1 MTFLLMNLGNSL
13 PKRVNFIILHKLNFH
28 YMNENKNK
36 CREVK
41 LAQALNG
48 FMYNFGLEDFYSQL
62 SVDRILQ
69 LKHILSDI
77 NNIITLRVTR
87 LFVDFLLHE
96 GIIDE
101 CEYEEINND
110 VNSTNVNT
118 NGYDVRYDKKK
129 IIAEVKCNIPVND
142 NSYGAAQEHSII
154 KDINGLLSGD
164 GKNKVDISVN
174 LYYKFMVVLHTD
186 KTKEAMRKI
195 INKINNPSIDSPVV
209 EYSKKQC
216 LDKSK
221 VYIVYID
228 YTK

>member
-1 MTFLLMNLGNSL
+1 
-13 PKRVNFIILHKLNFH
+13 
-28 YMNENKNK
+28 MNENKNK

-48 FMYNFGLEDFYSQL
+48 FMYNFGLEDFYSKL
-62 SVDRILQ
+62 SIDKILQ
-69 LKHILSDI
+69 LKQILSDI

-96 GIIDE
+96 GIIDKY
-101 CEYEEINND
+101 EYEEINND
-110 VNSTNVNT
+110 INSTDVNT

-142 NSYGAAQEHSII
+142 NSYGAAQEYSII
-154 KDINGLLSGD
+154 KDINGLLSGE
-164 GKNKVDISVN
+164 GKNKVNILKCELN

-186 KTKEAMRKI
+186 KTKEAMQKI
-195 INKINNPSIDSPVV
+195 IKKINNPSVV
-209 EYSKKQC
+209 EYSKEQC
-216 LDKSK
+216 FEKSK
-221 VYIVYID
+221 VYIVYIY